1 MSTYIK
7 IEPLEEDE
15 LAFMH
20 KKNEQERKTYFTI
33 IKMVLI
39 ISLSIPFIVAI
50 IYHIR
55 FQRTD
60 IMMQA
65 FIQALCITL
74 SFSAIIS
81 FFTYRRSLLDIRKD
95 LNEKTKIVESS
106 LITEKKFMPLNNTYH
121 FYLDNA
127 LKYSIEVSEDDFHR
141 FEVNDEINIE
151 YATYSKEYFG
161 YY

>member
-1 MSTYIK
+1 MI
-7 IEPLEEDE
+7 
-15 LAFMH
+15 
-20 KKNEQERKTYFTI
+20 
-33 IKMVLI
+33 
-39 ISLSIPFIVAI
+39 
-50 IYHIR
+50 
-55 FQRTD
+55 
-60 IMMQA
+60 QA

-127 LKYSIEVSEDDFHR
+127 FKYSIEVSEDDFHR

>member
-1 MSTYIK
+1 MSNYIK

-20 KKNEQERKTYFTI
+20 KKNEQERKTYFT
-33 IKMVLI
+33 
-39 ISLSIPFIVAI
+39 VAI